1 MDELDLLKKD
11 WKRNEN
17 AYNQVTEKE
26 IYVMLHKKSSSIV
39 KWILIISILEVLLW
53 TVVSSWSSTDEY
65 LIASGHEDLVRYFTI
80 FNFVNYGVILV
91 FIYLF
96 YRNYIRISTT
106 ASTKILMDDI
116 IRTRKTVN
124 YYVWYNLSMI
134 VLSLIVGFIIAF
146 LCNPD
151 AEELRKGIA
160 QDNAALA
167 IIIGLLALC
176 IVIFSGLAWLFYR
189 LIYGILLRKLLANY
203 KELKKIDL

>member
-17 AYNQVTEKE
+17 AFSQVTEKE
-26 IYVMLHKKSSSIV
+26 IYTMLHKKSSSIV
-39 KWILIISILEVLLW
+39 RWILIISIMEVLLW
-53 TVVSSWSSTDEY
+53 TAVSFWSSTDEY
-65 LIASGHEDLVRYFTI
+65 MIAAGYEEFIRYFQI
-80 FNFVNYGVILV
+80 FNFVNYGVVLV

-106 ASTKILMDDI
+106 ASTKRLMDDI

-124 YYVWYNLSMI
+124 YYVWYNLVMI
-134 VLSLIVGFIIAF
+134 VLSFIVGFIVAF

-151 AEELRKGIA
+151 AEELRRRVS
-160 QDNAALA
+160 QDNAALLK
-167 IIIGLLALC
+167 IVVVLVLC
-176 IVIFSGLAWLFYR
+176 IGVFSGLAWLFYR

-203 KELKKIDL
+203 KELRKIDL

>member
-26 IYVMLHKKSSSIV
+26 IYNMLHKKSSSIV

-53 TVVSSWSSTDEY
+53 TAVSFWSSTDEY
-65 LIASGHEDLVRYFTI
+65 LIAGGYEEFIKYFQI
-80 FNFVNYGVILV
+80 FNFVNYGVILI

-96 YRNYIRISTT
+96 YRNYIRISAT
-106 ASTKILMDDI
+106 ASTKRLMDDI

-124 YYVWYNLSMI
+124 YYVWYNLVMI
-134 VLSLIVGFIIAF
+134 VLSFVVGFILAF
-146 LCNPD
+146 LCNPE
-151 AEELRKGIA
+151 AEELRRRVSH
-160 QDNAALA
+160 DNGALFK
-167 IIIGLLALC
+167 IVLLLALC
-176 IVIFSGLAWLFYR
+176 IIVFSGLAWLFYR

-203 KELKKIDL
+203 KELRKIDL

>member
-1 MDELDLLKKD
+1 MLKKD

-17 AYNQVTEKE
+17 AFSQVTEKE
-26 IYVMLHKKSSSIV
+26 IYTMLHKKSSSIV

-53 TVVSSWSSTDEY
+53 TAVSFWSSTDEY
-65 LIASGHEDLVRYFTI
+65 MIAAGYEEFIRYFQI
-80 FNFVNYGVILV
+80 FNFVNYGVVLV

-106 ASTKILMDDI
+106 ASTKRLMDDI

-124 YYVWYNLSMI
+124 YYVWYNLVMI
-134 VLSLIVGFIIAF
+134 VLSFVVGFVVAF

-151 AEELRKGIA
+151 AEELRRRVS
-160 QDNAALA
+160 QDNTALLK
-167 IIIGLLALC
+167 IVVLLLLC
-176 IVIFSGLAWLFYR
+176 IGIFSTLAWLFYR

-203 KELKKIDL
+203 KELRKIDL